1 MIVLQ
6 RLIVLLVN
14 NTSKTAFFVV
24 KTLTVIVNTSN
35 IILEINQNR
44 GKQMEIF
51 ILAAVIVAA
60 MATVDFDGRKKVK
73 MKKTG

>member
-1 MIVLQ
+1 
-6 RLIVLLVN
+6 
-14 NTSKTAFFVV
+14 
-24 KTLTVIVNTSN
+24 
-35 IILEINQNR
+35 
-44 GKQMEIF
+44 MEIF